1 MEALSE
7 KIITNMIKSG
17 ESIED
22 CREVYV
28 YGLTQLFRTLLNLF
42 TTVIIGFCMG
52 MLLESI
58 VFVICL
64 MFIRSYSGGYHSNS
78 PLRCY
83 IISVIAVI
91 MALGSIKLSV
101 WNEYSSVLV
110 MVISICILLLY
121 APICNRNKQLEDIEA
136 LVYKRRLRWILLV
149 VTVINMI
156 FIPFNQIT
164 LAFAGNSAVLLSA
177 MMFLV
182 IKISNQEAKINT

>member
-110 MVISICILLLY
+110 MVISNGILLLY
-121 APICNRNKQLEDIEA
+121 APIGHRNKQLEDIEV

>member
-17 ESIED
+17 VSIEAD
-22 CREVYV
+22 REIYV
-28 YGLTQLFRTLLNLF
+28 YGLTQLFRTLLNVF
-42 TTVIIGFCMG
+42 STVIIGFCMG

-110 MVISICILLLY
+110 MVISNGILLLY
-121 APICNRNKQLEDIEA
+121 APIGHRNKQLEEIEV
-136 LVYKRRLRWILLV
+136 LVYKKRLRLILV
-149 VTVINMI
+149 AITVI
-156 FIPFNQIT
+156 FVALL
-164 LAFAGNSAVLLSA
+164 LAKQLSLVFAVSSALVLSSF
-177 MMFLV
+177 MFLV
-182 IKISNQEAKINT
+182 VKVKMICVIF

>member
-17 ESIED
+17 VSIEAD
-22 CREVYV
+22 REIYV

-110 MVISICILLLY
+110 MVISNGILLLY
-121 APICNRNKQLEDIEA
+121 APIGHRNKQLEDIEV
-136 LVYKRRLRWILLV
+136 LVYKRRLRWILLALT
-149 VTVINMI
+149 VTFMI
-156 FIPFNQIT
+156 FVLVNWIT
-164 LAFAGNSAVLLSA
+164 LSYAVSSAILLSA
-177 MMFLV
+177 VMLLV
-182 IKISNQEAKINT
+182 DKMDNWFSYL